1 MAYTLDLGP
10 WGVELDEPDFGRA
23 LGALGVTLAAAGPRT
38 RLEAVVEAAG
48 DPKALTG
55 ILDTGEAVPWA
66 IGRVLDA
73 PPARWAAAAAR
84 QPAAAAVHAWETAL
98 AMRAG
103 STEPRL
109 SIVPFA
115 DRLGPL
121 SRLLDQLLL
130 PGVGV
135 TASVAAEGLGSRAMW
150 SWPLGIGLFDDPP
163 SRAIASSIHPKS
175 WPTHGHRVVDLE
187 RELRAELVLVPG
199 TLPEVIARLTALRNG
214 VDAGCVVALGG
225 LAGGTDLE
233 VTSVVGA
240 LRLRMRS
247 WGLAA
252 VDVAPTQVDAWLD
265 ALVQRLARNDTL
277 DVALRSVMGS
287 ASGWMLLADP
297 AALEAARLSRFG
309 ARTASILSQRRL
321 RAGPLP
327 VSEPIRVGLGLDDEG
342 ADLDVA
348 AGDEGAALEMAAGDE
363 GGFAMADA
371 GAEAVAAM
379 ADAVVEADREQPRM
393 AEARWLQADIRGGP
407 RFSGRPERRRLAPDT
422 AYGVDAWIGAE
433 TTGIRAGEAFPEE
446 LLPRDGRKH
455 RLTVVFAELG
465 GSRRTTTGHVLLP
478 PAGSSTRHRFH
489 FQTGSEGEFRARV
502 IVAYRNRV
510 LQSAL
515 LRAPV
520 AATATRRDRI
530 ELTIEAALRPG
541 LTELGGRSRFGASIL
556 HNHAQDGRPSG
567 TLLQGSQAVPFDLD
581 GVEPLVAKITADLTA
596 AALDPDAYGPTLD
609 AEGTVGLL
617 FRLANQGALLHD
629 ELFGNHPAFKE
640 LAATAERIQ
649 IVAADPNAVLPLE
662 YVYELPVPVA
672 PPTLCPNAR
681 QALLDGRC
689 SPEHHPVDA
698 QGHASVV
705 CPSGFWAMSRV
716 IERHVADPEGVRRTG
731 SAFTVDADPVG
742 ARDVLSGLTGA
753 VFAASARMDR
763 AVAGSSTKVEAALAL
778 ATGRPATR
786 VRTWADWTSDV
797 GAHAPSLLVL
807 LAHSA
812 VDDVTGLGALE
823 IEEDQR
829 VPASQINEHY
839 VLGAAGDHP
848 IVLLLGC
855 DTAVPELQYQTFVTR
870 FRMAK
875 AALVVGTIATVA
887 GSHAAGVAASLVQ
900 ALREIDASR
909 DPAFG
914 DLLREVRRRLLADG
928 EVMALALTS
937 YGDADWRFP
946 APGSGDAAGGGR

>member
-1 MAYTLDLGP
+1 M
-10 WGVELDEPDFGRA
+10 
-23 LGALGVTLAAAGPRT
+23 
-38 RLEAVVEAAG
+38 
-48 DPKALTG
+48 
-55 ILDTGEAVPWA
+55 
-66 IGRVLDA
+66 
-73 PPARWAAAAAR
+73 
-84 QPAAAAVHAWETAL
+84 
-98 AMRAG
+98 
-103 STEPRL
+103 
-109 SIVPFA
+109 
-115 DRLGPL
+115 
-121 SRLLDQLLL
+121 
-130 PGVGV
+130 
-135 TASVAAEGLGSRAMW
+135 
-150 SWPLGIGLFDDPP
+150 
-163 SRAIASSIHPKS
+163 
-175 WPTHGHRVVDLE
+175 DLE

-342 ADLDVA
+342 ADLDLA

-609 AEGTVGLL
+609 AEGDG
-617 FRLANQGALLHD
+617 G
-629 ELFGNHPAFKE
+629 P
-640 LAATAERIQ
+640 
-649 IVAADPNAVLPLE
+649 
-662 YVYELPVPVA
+662 PVP
-672 PPTLCPNAR
+672 PREP
-681 QALLDGRC
+681 
-689 SPEHHPVDA
+689 
-698 QGHASVV
+698 
-705 CPSGFWAMSRV
+705 
-716 IERHVADPEGVRRTG
+716 
-731 SAFTVDADPVG
+731 
-742 ARDVLSGLTGA
+742 
-753 VFAASARMDR
+753 
-763 AVAGSSTKVEAALAL
+763 
-778 ATGRPATR
+778 GRPAPRRAVREPSGLQGARRDRRTDPDRGCRSQRRAPPGVR
-786 VRTWADWTSDV
+786 VRAA
-797 GAHAPSLLVL
+797 GAGRAANAVSQRPSGPPGRAVLARAPSGGRPG
-807 LAHSA
+807 SC
-812 VDDVTGLGALE
+812 
-823 IEEDQR
+823 QR
-829 VPASQINEHY
+829 RLPIG
-839 VLGAAGDHP
+839 VLGHEPGHRAA
-848 IVLLLGC
+848 
-855 DTAVPELQYQTFVTR
+855 R
-870 FRMAK
+870 R
-875 AALVVGTIATVA
+875 
-887 GSHAAGVAASLVQ
+887 GSRGGPQ
-900 ALREIDASR
+900 
-909 DPAFG
+909 
-914 DLLREVRRRLLADG
+914 DG
-928 EVMALALTS
+928 
-937 YGDADWRFP
+937 
-946 APGSGDAAGGGR
+946 